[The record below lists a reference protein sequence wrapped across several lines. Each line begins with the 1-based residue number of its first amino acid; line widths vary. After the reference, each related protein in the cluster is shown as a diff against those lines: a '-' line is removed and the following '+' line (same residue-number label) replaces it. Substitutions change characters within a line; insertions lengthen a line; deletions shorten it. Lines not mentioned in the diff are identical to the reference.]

1 MDDRVF
7 TYKTI
12 GRPGLGEYKEK
23 GSKFVGYTFRVQTEE
38 EVATFIDELKREHL
52 KARHHCYAYI
62 LDRNEQFFRAN
73 DDGEPSGTAGKPILG
88 QIKSAGLKET
98 LVVVVRYFGGTKLGA
113 SGLITAYKAAAEDAI
128 AQSEI
133 IQVSLQNT
141 YRLSIDYPEM
151 GKVLDILKGM
161 DIEIKNKAFHECAE
175 IEIALDCEESA
186 DMLKQFKANVL
197 NVSVETIDDESEIT
211 YCAIHEL
218 VIYD

>member
-7 TYKTI
+7 KYKTI

-38 EVATFIDELKREHL
+38 EVASFIDELKREHL

-133 IQVSLQNT
+133 VQVSLQNT
-141 YRLSIDYPEM
+141 YKLDIDYPEM
-151 GKVLDILKGM
+151 GKVLDVLKGM
-161 DIEIKNKAFHECAE
+161 EIEIKNKVFNESAE
-175 IEIALDCEESA
+175 IEIAIDCEASA
-186 DMLKQFKANVL
+186 DVLRHFKAKVL
-197 NVSVETIDDESEIT
+197 NVSLETVTDESEIP